1 MLPVPSLL
9 PEAKRVGARRQPI
22 THVDND
28 PTVHS
33 TLIPRIG
40 REIYADL
47 VQGSSADNS
56 GVPHTH
62 IACMVAG
69 DQVVLV
75 VWVVLDAAEGNQ
87 Q

>member
-1 MLPVPSLL
+1 MLNVPSSL
-9 PEAKRVGARRQPI
+9 PEAKRVGARGLKA
-22 THVDND
+22 TDHYD

-33 TLIPRIG
+33 TLIPRI
-40 REIYADL
+40 EIYTDL

-62 IACMVAG
+62 IPCIVAG

-75 VWVVLDAAEGNQ
+75 VWVVLDAAEGDQ
-87 Q
+87 K